1 LPFREHR
8 KSLELEFREEE
19 EEPCIV
25 VVVEI
30 YSSATVDFVSCYKKL
45 LKECHSCSSDFGL
58 VSVPDSLSPIDD
70 KIRNPKNNNNM
81 TFKRR

>member
-19 EEPCIV
+19 EEEPFTV

-30 YSSATVDFVSCYKKL
+30 YSSATVDFVFCYKKL
-45 LKECHSCSSDFGL
+45 LKECHSCSSDFWACL
-58 VSVPDSLSPIDD
+58 CP
-70 KIRNPKNNNNM
+70 
-81 TFKRR
+81 